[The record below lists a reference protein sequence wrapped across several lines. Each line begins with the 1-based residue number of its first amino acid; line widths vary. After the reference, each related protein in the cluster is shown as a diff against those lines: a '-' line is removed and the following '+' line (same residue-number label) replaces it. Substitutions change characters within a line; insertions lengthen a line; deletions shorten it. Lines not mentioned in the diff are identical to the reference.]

1 MSDGNFN
8 IKENMKAG
16 AGITYIE
23 GTSHVDR
30 GPSYFQMVKSEMGEK
45 QLYTMAEYQ
54 EKFATQSEYMHRG
67 KQIMMNKR
75 AKAQDYNKGVVSD
88 VDVLTQSQ
96 NEEGFPMPP
105 DLMSTQEQQIDKA
118 LLLSQ

>member
-1 MSDGNFN
+1 MSEGNFN

-30 GPSYFQMVKSEMGEK
+30 GPSYFQMVKSELGEK

-67 KQIMMNKR
+67 K
-75 AKAQDYNKGVVSD
+75 
-88 VDVLTQSQ
+88 
-96 NEEGFPMPP
+96 
-105 DLMSTQEQQIDKA
+105 
-118 LLLSQ
+118 